1 MNPVSQRAV
10 VDASVAVK
18 LFVPEP
24 LSSQAQNL
32 FVRFAQEHDAE
43 LVVPDLFFIEC
54 ANVFW
59 KWVQRSAYSA
69 AAAAEHLRD
78 LAALGL
84 TTIPTQALAHN
95 ALELALKYRITAYDA
110 CYVAAATQL
119 RFPLITADKKLLSQ
133 VSQDFDVRWLGDM

>member
-1 MNPVSQRAV
+1 MNPVSLRAV

-32 FVRFAQEHDAE
+32 FVRFAQEDDAE

-69 AAAAEHLRD
+69 TVATEHLRD
-78 LAALGL
+78 LAVLGL
-84 TTIPTQALAHN
+84 TAIPTQVLAHN
-95 ALELALKYRITAYDA
+95 AFEIALKHRVTAYDA
-110 CYVAAATQL
+110 CYVAAAAQL
-119 RFPLITADKKLLSQ
+119 RFPLLTADKKLVSQ